1 MKVHGSAGRPL
12 GTPASES
19 RQELRR
25 LAHQLES
32 VFLNQLFQAMRA
44 SVPRDEGGASAGGE
58 MFQAMLDQRVAEVA
72 TERMHSPL
80 GEALVRQ
87 LARRLGASG
96 EERS

>member
-1 MKVHGSAGRPL
+1 MKVVGGAERPAGASAR
-12 GTPASES
+12 ES

-44 SVPRDEGGASAGGE
+44 SVPRDPGGASAGGE
-58 MFQAMLDQRVAEVA
+58 MFEAMLDQRVAEVA

-87 LARRLGASG
+87 LARRLGDAG
-96 EERS
+96 QERP

>member
-1 MKVHGSAGRPL
+1 MNVNGAERPT
-12 GTPASES
+12 GTAARDS

-72 TERMHSPL
+72 SERMRSPL

-87 LARRLGASG
+87 LARRLNGG
-96 EERS
+96 EAGRS